1 MIMNL
6 LKMAVR
12 LNFLA
17 MALFIV
23 NAGVAIYMK
32 DDNYWKYLG
41 FALFFLVMGF
51 FYRRKYRK
59 KLEEEANS

>member
-1 MIMNL
+1 MNL

-23 NAGVAIYMK
+23 NAGVAFYTK
-32 DDNYWKYLG
+32 DENYWKYLG
-41 FALFFLVMGF
+41 FGLFFFILALF
-51 FYRRKYRK
+51 YRKKYRK
-59 KLEEEANS
+59 KLEEESSS